1 MIEFLKVFWSKCTSA
16 LKLINFHL
24 FFEIFMNIFV
34 LAIIFKFLN
43 VFEKSVLDR
52 ISTEDKKS
60 QMIRIIPPIFRVIK
74 LVVVFI
80 AIAGFLQTH
89 GYSVSSLIAGFG
101 ITGLA
106 VGLAANATLS
116 NVFGTIA
123 IISDKSFKLG
133 DYIKIKNFE
142 GIVEDINMRSTK
154 IRTLDNALT
163 IIPNSEIANT
173 EIVNISAAHRKRLFE
188 TIGVTYDT
196 SDEKLQRA
204 VKILEEILENMPEVG
219 KDYIVNLNALADSAI
234 EIRVHAY
241 VKTKVFAT
249 FLKIKERFLLDV
261 IKRFREENIEFAFP
275 SQTVYLAKND

>member
-1 MIEFLKVFWSKCTSA
+1 MIEFFKVFWSKCTSA

-133 DYIKIKNFE
+133 DYIKIKDFE

-241 VKTKVFAT
+241 VKTKVFST
-249 FLKIKERFLLDV
+249 FLKIKERFLLEV
-261 IKRFREENIEFAFP
+261 IKQFREENIEFAFP

>member
-1 MIEFLKVFWSKCTSA
+1 MIEFFKVFWSKCTSA

-133 DYIKIKNFE
+133 DYIKIKDFE

-249 FLKIKERFLLDV
+249 FLKIKERFLLEV

-275 SQTVYLAKND
+275 SRTVYLAKND

>member
-1 MIEFLKVFWSKCTSA
+1 MIEFLKVFLSKCTSA

-133 DYIKIKNFE
+133 DYIKIKDFE

-249 FLKIKERFLLDV
+249 FLKIKERFLLEV
-261 IKRFREENIEFAFP
+261 IRRFREENIEFAFP

>member
-133 DYIKIKNFE
+133 DYIKIKDFE

-249 FLKIKERFLLDV
+249 FLKIKERFLLEV

-275 SQTVYLAKND
+275 SRTVYLAKND

>member
-249 FLKIKERFLLDV
+249 FLKIKERFLLEV

>member
-133 DYIKIKNFE
+133 DYIKIKDFE

-241 VKTKVFAT
+241 VNTKVFST
-249 FLKIKERFLLDV
+249 FLKIKERFLLEV
-261 IKRFREENIEFAFP
+261 IKQFREENIEFAFP